1 LQKDIPP
8 AACATEENNK
18 AAPGVTSTGGVIE
31 GRSLGGPSAL
41 SLHQNRKAENPVKRV
56 FLYVRV
62 STEEQAIHG
71 LSIEAQTI
79 ALETWAKANGHKVVG
94 IYTDAGVSARK
105 PASKRQELQ
114 RLLGDVRAGKGEL
127 IVFTKLDRWFRN
139 IAEYYKV
146 QEVLEKYHVDWRTI
160 HEDYDTSTA
169 SGRLKINIML
179 SVAQDEADRAS
190 ERIKAI
196 NEMKRQKREPL
207 TGDCM
212 PGYKIEGKKYVKDP
226 ALEAAVNG
234 FFRTYLARGS
244 ISAAMDEAGRLGLK
258 LQYHRAHKMLDSTAY
273 YGRYF
278 DADGMTP
285 PYITKEEFEEIQSMR
300 RRVVR
305 KSPKNRI
312 YIFSGLIVCG
322 ECGGRMGG
330 RVNTNQES
338 YYYNCSAHYLRTA
351 ECSNRINLGQKKIE
365 AFLLETIREEMDQQK
380 AALNAVPHQKQRDYK
395 AEIAALR
402 GKIDRLKDLYVNDL
416 ITLEQCKADQRI
428 YQDKIELLEKESSE
442 QKVPNFK
449 TADRLLASGWEVVY
463 KSLKSEQK
471 QEFWRIL
478 LKEIRIYPDRHIEF
492 DLRL

>member
-1 LQKDIPP
+1 M
-8 AACATEENNK
+8 
-18 AAPGVTSTGGVIE
+18 
-31 GRSLGGPSAL
+31 
-41 SLHQNRKAENPVKRV
+41 KRV

>member
-1 LQKDIPP
+1 MQKDIPP

>member
-1 LQKDIPP
+1 
-8 AACATEENNK
+8 
-18 AAPGVTSTGGVIE
+18 
-31 GRSLGGPSAL
+31 
-41 SLHQNRKAENPVKRV
+41 VKRV

-62 STEEQAIHG
+62 STEEQALHG

-114 RLLGDVRAGKGEL
+114 RLLGDVRVGKGEL

-179 SVAQDEADRAS
+179 SVAQDEADRSS

-196 NEMKRQKREPL
+196 NEMKRQKQEPL

-305 KSPKNRI
+305 KSTKNRI

-365 AFLLETIREEMDQQK
+365 AFLLETIREEMDRQK

-478 LKEIRIYPDRHIEF
+478 LKEIRIYPDRHIEY